1 MCSCSPPPPP
11 TSAAHLPHST
21 DLTPG
26 TSPFLPGSAPPYFQ
40 HSLISTGSP
49 CISPLILQSL
59 HPFRVFCQLL
69 CLLSMPAAALLAV
82 PVGISISPSSSPL
95 RPEHPSRERDPLTHN
110 SCSPEPGLC
119 WVLIAL
125 HGTEDTRVPVHPC
138 PPGMPGDNRHKTPGD
153 AT

>member
-11 TSAAHLPHST
+11 SSAAHLPHST

-26 TSPFLPGSAPPYFQ
+26 TSPFLPGSAPPCFQ

-69 CLLSMPAAALLAV
+69 CLLNMPTAALLAV
-82 PVGISISPSSSPL
+82 PVDTSISPSSSPL
-95 RPEHPSRERDPLTHN
+95 RPEHPSRERPPDSQLLQPRTWPMLGAY
-110 SCSPEPGLC
+110 C
-119 WVLIAL
+119 IAWDGR
-125 HGTEDTRVPVHPC
+125 HTVPVHPC

>member
-26 TSPFLPGSAPPYFQ
+26 TSPFLPGSAPPCFQ
-40 HSLISTGSP
+40 HSPIFTGSP
-49 CISPLILQSL
+49 CISPLIRQSL
-59 HPFRVFCQLL
+59 HPFGVFCQLL
-69 CLLSMPAAALLAV
+69 CLLNMPAAALLAV
-82 PVGISISPSSSPL
+82 PVVFPSPHHHHHSGLSTP
-95 RPEHPSRERDPLTHN
+95 RERDPLTHN

-119 WVLIAL
+119 WVFIAL